1 MRRVYTAE
9 SPRAAMVHLRDV
21 SRHTHHAC
29 TVTSSA
35 WCMWCACGCV
45 RDRAGHGQ
53 HGPAVPGSESS
64 MATQLLQ
71 DFKLPRVST
80 NCDQP
85 RDRFPV
91 WHTPMLASGYTGPHV
106 PGTRTRSTHPHVVA
120 PSPPQYIA
128 HKLSLLHCMP
138 GPHALGCD
146 LQEDCRSLL

>member
-1 MRRVYTAE
+1 
-9 SPRAAMVHLRDV
+9 MVHLRDV
-21 SRHTHHAC
+21 SPGHTHHAC

-35 WCMWCACGCV
+35 WCTWCACGCV

-53 HGPAVPGSESS
+53 HGPAVAGSS

-91 WHTPMLASGYTGPHV
+91 CALCAHGHAGAHWCLSQGLGLAALPHSRGSSV
-106 PGTRTRSTHPHVVA
+106 RCGKKTTA
-120 PSPPQYIA
+120 
-128 HKLSLLHCMP
+128 CMAMHEVQARIRAFI
-138 GPHALGCD
+138 HALVVKV
-146 LQEDCRSLL
+146 ETIRA